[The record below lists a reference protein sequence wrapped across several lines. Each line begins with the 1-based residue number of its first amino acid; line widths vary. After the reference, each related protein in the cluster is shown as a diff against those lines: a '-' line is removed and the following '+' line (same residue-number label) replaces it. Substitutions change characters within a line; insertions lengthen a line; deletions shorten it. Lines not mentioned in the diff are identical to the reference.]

1 MNKLDS
7 TRLATKIQPG
17 EVLPMTQPSQT
28 RILILTADAGFGHRR
43 AANAIAQA
51 LDELY
56 GDNVLVEV
64 SNPMDDPRVM
74 SALRNTQS
82 DHDQFARGLRD
93 IYEVVWQA
101 SRARVPS
108 ALLGSVLSATLHR
121 VMSALLERFQPD
133 VIVNT
138 YPLYHPPLRSIFKAK
153 RKRKPVVTVIT
164 DLGTVHR
171 LWFYRPAAACLVA
184 TEKVRRQAISYG
196 LKAEKVHISGI
207 PIAPAF
213 SKESRSKE
221 ALRHELGWRTDLP
234 VALAVGSV
242 RVLHMAEI
250 VRGLNS
256 AGLPLQLAVVAGGD
270 AGLMNELQQ
279 IEWQMPVH
287 IYDWVEELP
296 VMMHAADFIISKAGG
311 LIIAES
317 LACGLPL
324 LLVDVMPDQEK
335 GNVQYV
341 LQAEAG
347 ELGLSPG
354 EAVNILRSWLAEDNK
369 LLARRA
375 HNARMIGRPQA
386 AYTAAG
392 YAWRC
397 AGNEP

>member
-1 MNKLDS
+1 
-7 TRLATKIQPG
+7 
-17 EVLPMTQPSQT
+17 MTQPSQT
-28 RILILTADAGFGHRR
+28 RLLILTADAGFGHRR
-43 AANAIAQA
+43 AACAIAQA
-51 LDELY
+51 LEELY
-56 GDNVLVEV
+56 GENCIVEV
-64 SNPMDDPRVM
+64 ANPLDDPQVL

-101 SRARVPS
+101 SRARLPS
-108 ALLGSVLSATLHR
+108 GLLGSVLTITLRR
-121 VMSALLERFQPD
+121 VMSDLLERFQPD

-138 YPLYHPPLRSIFKAK
+138 YPLYNPPLGSIFKDE
-153 RKRKPVVTVIT
+153 RKRQPVVTVIT

-171 LWFYRPAAACLVA
+171 LWFYRSAAACLVA
-184 TEKVRRQAISYG
+184 TEKVRQQAIDYG
-196 LKAEKVHISGI
+196 LPAENVHITGI

-221 ALRHELGWRTDLP
+221 ALRSELGWRTDLP

-270 AGLMNELQQ
+270 ADLMKVLQQ
-279 IEWQMPVH
+279 IDWLLPVY

-296 VMMHAADFIISKAGG
+296 VMMHAADFMISKAGG

-354 EAVNILRSWLAEDNK
+354 EAVNVLRAWLADDSK

-375 HNARMIGRPQA
+375 HKARMIGRPQA
-386 AYTAAG
+386 AFTAAG

-397 AGNEP
+397 AGNDS